1 MWLQASDLISLG
13 PFYPFYMSAHKAL
26 RAELLC
32 GLKEMTLVKFLHT
45 AGAEETIS
53 FLSPKGYAQGPS
65 CFRGTCSVSIS
76 CWRASPP
83 VLPLRVPTDGLGEGE
98 GAQTRSSPKQWQNER
113 ARPVPFPGEERSW
126 EAAGPPGQVASSWLA
141 T

>member
-13 PFYPFYMSAHKAL
+13 AFYPFYTSDHKAP

-32 GLKEMTLVKFLHT
+32 GLKEMTLAKFLHT
-45 AGAEETIS
+45 AGAEDTIS
-53 FLSPKGYAQGPS
+53 FLSPKGYAQGPL
-65 CFRGTCSVSIS
+65 CFRGTCCLRFLLEGFTPQS
-76 CWRASPP
+76 CHSGSPQMAWE
-83 VLPLRVPTDGLGEGE
+83 RGQ
-98 GAQTRSSPKQWQNER
+98 GAWPRSSPKQWQNER
-113 ARPVPFPGEERSW
+113 ASPVPFPGEERSW